1 MAAKEGLVSRVS
13 FPQRIKRGSSVV
25 TLYRTP
31 NRGHVAFTLVF
42 YDPRSGKRC
51 RQCFSDYTRAREAAE
66 GTVASLA
73 GGEPEVLVLRGRDLL
88 GYRRAIE
95 ILGPTGEDLE
105 VAARQFA
112 EARAL
117 LGSSSLLEALRAVAS
132 AKPEALEL
140 KTVPE
145 VVRELLEA
153 KRSKGR
159 SELYLRD
166 LKVRLERVARAF
178 PGPLAELTHERIDGF
193 LVQMQA
199 GPRSKNNFRR
209 VIGTL
214 LRFGQVRGYVA
225 KDHPGISFVEK
236 ATQTEGEVVV
246 FKPEEMRQLLTCA
259 GPELVP
265 ALALCGFAGIRPE
278 EVKRLGWESIH
289 LEQGHIEIRAAMAK
303 TKVRRLIPIP
313 ENLRAWLQPH
323 RKPSGPVQPFSNLCN
338 QFLKLARRI
347 RIPWKRNGLRH
358 SFISYRVALTRDV
371 ASVAIEAGNSPAIIS
386 RNYLKCVTAEE
397 AGRWFEIRPT

>member
-1 MAAKEGLVSRVS
+1 
-13 FPQRIKRGSSVV
+13 
-25 TLYRTP
+25 
-31 NRGHVAFTLVF
+31 
-42 YDPRSGKRC
+42 
-51 RQCFSDYTRAREAAE
+51 
-66 GTVASLA
+66 
-73 GGEPEVLVLRGRDLL
+73 
-88 GYRRAIE
+88 
-95 ILGPTGEDLE
+95 
-105 VAARQFA
+105 
-112 EARAL
+112 
-117 LGSSSLLEALRAVAS
+117 
-132 AKPEALEL
+132 
-140 KTVPE
+140 
-145 VVRELLEA
+145 
-153 KRSKGR
+153 
-159 SELYLRD
+159 
-166 LKVRLERVARAF
+166 
-178 PGPLAELTHERIDGF
+178 
-193 LVQMQA
+193 MQA

-246 FKPEEMRQLLTCA
+246 FKPEEMRQLLACA

-313 ENLRAWLQPH
+313 DNLRAWLQLH
-323 RKPSGPVQPFSNLCN
+323 RKTSGPVQPFSNLCN

>member
-1 MAAKEGLVSRVS
+1 MSRVS

-31 NRGHVAFTLVF
+31 SRGHVAFTLVF

-51 RQCFSDYTRAREAAE
+51 RQCFSDYARAREAAE
-66 GTVASLA
+66 GTVSSLA
-73 GGEPEVLVLRGRDLL
+73 GGEPEIQVLRGRDLL
-88 GYRRAIE
+88 DYRRALE
-95 ILGPTGEDLE
+95 VLRPVGVDLE
-105 VAARQFA
+105 FAARQFA

-117 LGSSSLLEALRAVAS
+117 LGNTPLLDALRLLAAP
-132 AKPEALEL
+132 KPEAVEL

-178 PGPLAELTHERIDGF
+178 AGPLAELNHERIDRF

-225 KDHPGISFVEK
+225 RDHPGISFVEK

-246 FKPEEMRQLLTCA
+246 FKPEEMRQLLTHA
-259 GPELVP
+259 GPELAP

-313 ENLRAWLQPH
+313 DNLRAWLLLH
-323 RKPSGPVQPFSNLCN
+323 RKNLGPVQPFSNLCN

-397 AGRWFEIRPT
+397 AGRWFEIKPT

>member
-1 MAAKEGLVSRVS
+1 MSRIS

-31 NRGHVAFTLVF
+31 SRGHTAFTLVF

-51 RQCFSDYTRAREAAE
+51 RQCFSDYGRAREVAE
-66 GTVASLA
+66 GTVQSLA
-73 GGEPEVLVLRGRDLL
+73 CGEPEVLVLRGRELL
-88 GYRRAIE
+88 GYRRAME
-95 ILGPTGEDLE
+95 ILSPTGEALE
-105 VAARQFA
+105 AAARQFA
-112 EARAL
+112 EARTL
-117 LGSSSLLEALRAVAS
+117 LGGRPLLEALRAAAS
-132 AKPEALEL
+132 ARHEALEL
-140 KTVPE
+140 KTVPDA
-145 VVRELLEA
+145 VQELLEA

-159 SELYLRD
+159 SELYLQD
-166 LKVRLERVARAF
+166 LRVRLERVARAF
-178 PGPLAELTHERIDGF
+178 PGPLAELNHERIDGF
-193 LVQMQA
+193 LVRMQA

-214 LRFGQVRGYVA
+214 LRFGQIRGYVA

-246 FKPEEMRQLLTCA
+246 FKPGEMRQLLDHA

-289 LEQGHIEIRAAMAK
+289 LDEGHIEIRAAMAK
-303 TKVRRLIPIP
+303 TKVRRLIPITD
-313 ENLRAWLQPH
+313 NLRAWLLPH
-323 RKPSGPVQPFSNLCN
+323 RKASGPVQPFSNLCN
-338 QFLKLARRI
+338 QFLKLARRLGM
-347 RIPWKRNGLRH
+347 PWKRNGLRH

>member
-1 MAAKEGLVSRVS
+1 MSRVS

-31 NRGHVAFTLVF
+31 SRGHSAFTLVF

-51 RQCFSDYTRAREAAE
+51 RQCFSDYAKAREAAE
-66 GTVASLA
+66 GTVSSLA
-73 GGEPEVLVLRGRDLL
+73 GGEPEVLVLRGRDLV
-88 GYRRAIE
+88 GYRRAVE
-95 ILGPTGEDLE
+95 ILGPTGTDLE
-105 VAARQFA
+105 IAARQFA

-117 LGSSSLLEALRAVAS
+117 LGNTPLLDALRVVAS

-159 SELYLRD
+159 SDLYLRD
-166 LKVRLERVARAF
+166 LRVRLERVARAF
-178 PGPLAELTHERIDGF
+178 AGPLAELNHERIDGF

-246 FKPEEMRQLLTCA
+246 FKPEEMRHLLTHA
-259 GPELVP
+259 GCELVP

-313 ENLRAWLQPH
+313 DNLRAWLQLH
-323 RKPSGPVQPFSNLCN
+323 RKASGPVQPFSNLCN
-338 QFLKLARRI
+338 QFLKLARRV

-358 SFISYRVALTRDV
+358 SFISYRVALIRDV

-397 AGRWFEIRPT
+397 AARWFEIRPT